1 MYTNKLKYFV
11 TIVMVSFTINLCL
24 AQTDVKVD
32 PGINRKKSLVLY
44 IGGGLSHYT
53 APINT
58 QPIGLQTNIKRTSA
72 TGTIRVMWHPQYRL
86 RVGLETGYVNFYSY
100 SLKNGN
106 NNGSVSL
113 SAIPVLVTWSM
124 VLVKRLQIFAGFGSY
139 FLTSRLNY
147 LGKVQSASHSLG
159 SNIAL
164 SYVQPISKNLGI
176 AAEAKW
182 MDAFQTKDQG
192 ISLQVQMR
200 WKFLEW

>member
-72 TGTIRVMWHPQYRL
+72 TGTIRLMWHPQYRL

-106 NNGSVSL
+106 NNGSVSI

-124 VLVKRLQIFAGFGSY
+124 VLVKRLQIFAGLGSY

-182 MDAFQTKDQG
+182 MDAFQTRDQG